1 MKKELVLVLIFQ
13 LIGFK
18 MKTVTVNLSTYQ
30 AAVVRQVLF
39 EAQKGYS
46 YGPTAPERVFEI
58 REVVTDLDDAI
69 EEALKD

>member
-1 MKKELVLVLIFQ
+1 
-13 LIGFK
+13 

-46 YGPTAPERVFEI
+46 YGDACPERVFEI
-58 REVVTDLDDAI
+58 REVITDLDDAI
-69 EEALKD
+69 ETALQD